1 MRLRFSAICDEAHA
15 TPEGKLELHG
25 VYHDLS
31 APGFPAKQDRLVLV
45 LVLEWE
51 REDHGRFRFRADL
64 EGEDGKTSLT
74 VEGETE
80 VRAPQPG
87 NPPARS
93 QLIMPME
100 DVIFPRA
107 GQYQFLVKVKGQTL
121 EGPGLFLMEVPEES
135 PARS

>member
-80 VRAPQPG
+80 VRAP
-87 NPPARS
+87 
-93 QLIMPME
+93 
-100 DVIFPRA
+100 VA
-107 GQYQFLVKVKGQTL
+107 GVVADIRVR
-121 EGPGLFLMEVPEES
+121 EGDGVHVGDPLLML
-135 PARS
+135 A

>member
-45 LVLEWE
+45 LVLEWG

-64 EGEDGKTSLT
+64 EDEDGKTSLT

-87 NPPARS
+87 SPPARS
-93 QLIMPME
+93 QLVMPME
-100 DVIFPRA
+100 DVVFPRA
-107 GQYQFLVKVKGQTL
+107 GQYQFRVKVKGQTL

-135 PARS
+135 PAHS